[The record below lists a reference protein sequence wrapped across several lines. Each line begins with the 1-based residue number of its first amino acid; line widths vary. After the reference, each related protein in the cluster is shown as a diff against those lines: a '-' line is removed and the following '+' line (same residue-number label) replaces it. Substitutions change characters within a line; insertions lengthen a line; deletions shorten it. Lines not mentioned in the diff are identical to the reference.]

1 MADKGTQ
8 LRTILIADHE
18 VDTRSLVSRVLQ
30 AAGYDVVETDSGDDV
45 MDAARRELPRL
56 VILEVTLPA
65 LSVYEVC
72 HHLREEFGEG
82 LPIIF
87 VSGERTEPF
96 DRVAGILIGADDYIV
111 KPFAPDE
118 LLARVRRLVRSRA
131 PIAPGVALKLTAR
144 ENEVLRLLAEG
155 LEQEEIASQ
164 LFISRRTV
172 GTHIENIT
180 RKLGVRSR
188 AQAVALAYRED
199 LVRSRE

>member
-1 MADKGTQ
+1 MAHNASHS
-8 LRTILIADHE
+8 RTILIADHE
-18 VDTRSLVSRVLQ
+18 MESRSVVAGVLKK
-30 AAGYDVVETDSGDDV
+30 AGYDVVEADSGDDV
-45 MDAARRELPRL
+45 LDAARRELPRL
-56 VILEVTLPA
+56 VVLEVTLPA
-65 LSVYEVC
+65 LSGYEVC
-72 HHLREEFGEG
+72 HQLREEFGEG

-87 VSGERTEPF
+87 VSRERTEPF
-96 DRVAGILIGADDYIV
+96 DRVAGFLIGADDYMV

-131 PIAPGVALKLTAR
+131 PVAPGVALKLTAR
-144 ENEVLRLLAEG
+144 ETEVLRLLAEG
-155 LEQEEIASQ
+155 REQEEIAVQ

-199 LVRSRE
+199 LVRSPE